1 MQTLVRN
8 LKPGDIL
15 PANNNFSVQRAV
27 VLGVGKSN
35 GNIVV
40 TLITLLSNWESG
52 TPMPPP
58 PMPFPT
64 CAQWDADGKVEIEQP
79 AALDK
84 FIAVART
91 HESFLMSHCDE
102 YYGPN
107 YITTANN
114 TDPVKDLLALRELLL
129 PFPPPAPPTLSEAI
143 DVIRALVGPATGW
156 SSTADDAARKLLA
169 RVPK

>member
-1 MQTLVRN
+1 MQTLARN

-15 PANNNFSVQRAV
+15 PANNNFSAERAV

-52 TPMPPP
+52 TPMPP

-107 YITTANN
+107 YITTATN
-114 TDPVKDLLALRELLL
+114 TMPVKELLALRELLL

-143 DVIRALVGPATGW
+143 DFLRRVQV
-156 SSTADDAARKLLA
+156 ADQRGEHLPSADLDALLA